1 MSKQAVYLCLEQA
14 TIFLL
19 HKTHGAKFGANQL
32 SEPRGLDIPEVV
44 RRGPKLSCEKLDAR
58 DGDKA
63 LPMLP
68 SSMILYAK
76 VQSLQY
82 HMGGMIDHYIIT
94 RVGQCK
100 IMFDLMMTAATLWE
114 DACTLHKAGT
124 VLTRPDTTRLFEMCV

>member
-1 MSKQAVYLCLEQA
+1 MFTLENGHRLP
-14 TIFLL
+14 FLVTL
-19 HKTHGAKFGANQL
+19 A

-44 RRGPKLSCEKLDAR
+44 CLGPKLSCEKLDAR

-82 HMGGMIDHYIIT
+82 NMSG
-94 RVGQCK
+94 
-100 IMFDLMMTAATLWE
+100 IMQDNI
-114 DACTLHKAGT
+114 
-124 VLTRPDTTRLFEMCV
+124 